1 MSEVTVTIAGRN
13 YTVACADGEESH
25 VAELGAVLDEKL
37 QQLGGSLSTLESQ
50 NLLFAGLFV
59 ADDLHEAKKQVAAA
73 EEATRAAEEA
83 VATHQREANLAL
95 GMRDQL
101 NGRIGDLEAELDGMQ
116 SAQQLHNAEVDDL
129 RREVRERRQEACDAA
144 AERDALAAQAAQAR
158 DNAARFEAQFQALSE
173 ERDNLA
179 AQVERLGSMSAVVA
193 ASGGHAAPDDL
204 APALERFAEL
214 LEECAEK
221 LESKATTA

>member
-13 YTVACADGEESH
+13 YTVACAEGEEGH
-25 VAELGAVLDEKL
+25 VAGLGMVLDEKL

-59 ADDLHEAKKQVAAA
+59 ADDLHEAKKQIAAA
-73 EEATRAAEEA
+73 EEATRTAEEA
-83 VATHQREANLAL
+83 VATQQREANLAL

-101 NGRIGDLEAELDGMQ
+101 NGRIRDLEAELDGMQ

-129 RREVRERRQEACDAA
+129 RREVRERRQEASNTA
-144 AERDALAAQAAQAR
+144 AERDGFAAQAAEAR
-158 DNAARFEAQFQALSE
+158 EEATALEARLQELSA

-179 AQVERLGSMSAVVA
+179 AKVERLGSMTAVVA
-193 ASGGHAAPDDL
+193 SGAGSAPPDDL

-221 LESKATTA
+221 LESSATTA

>member
-25 VAELGAVLDEKL
+25 VAGLGMVLDAKL

-59 ADDLHEAKKQVAAA
+59 ADDLHEAKKQLAAA
-73 EEATRAAEEA
+73 EEATRAAEGA

-101 NGRIGDLEAELDGMQ
+101 NGRIRDLEAELDGMQ
-116 SAQQLHNAEVDDL
+116 SAQQLHSAEVDDL
-129 RREVRERRQEACDAA
+129 RREVRERRNEASDAA
-144 AERDALAAQAAQAR
+144 AEREDFAAQAAQAR
-158 DNAARFEAQFQALSE
+158 EEATALEARLQELLE
-173 ERDNLA
+173 ERDSLA
-179 AQVERLGSMSAVVA
+179 AKVERLGSMAAVVA
-193 ASGGHAAPDDL
+193 ASGGQTAPDDL

-221 LESKATTA
+221 LESRAATA